1 MAEQPAQRYQE
12 APTRTIA
19 AADAVF
25 AYRRYGQNT
34 GIPLVVLTHLGAN
47 LDSWDPLVVNP
58 LAEDREAIAVNYR
71 GVGGS
76 FGQIRASIEEMAG
89 DMIAVIRALG
99 FDRVHVFGL
108 SMGGMVGQA
117 LAARDYL
124 ARLRERTSARDKH
137 VTSAV
142 YRAQLAPILLPQQ
155 LDKENNTMR
164 AFVFDKYTGPLHE
177 AHIPEP
183 TVGDRDVLVRVV
195 AAGLNQ
201 LDEKLRAGEFKQ
213 ILPYKLPLTL
223 GHDLAGTVVQV
234 GAHVRDF
241 KPGDEVYGR
250 VRDGRIGTF
259 AERIAVDESDLAPQ
273 PKTTSTAEAASLPLV
288 ALTAWQALVERGN
301 VQSGQKLLIHAGAGG
316 LGSIAIQ
323 LAKHL
328 GAHVA
333 TTASGSNADFV
344 RELGADI
351 VIDYRTQD
359 FEQELSGYD
368 LVLDSLGGENL
379 ERSLRI
385 LKPGGKAIGVSGPPD
400 PAFARNAGL
409 NPIVRVAVTA
419 LSSKIRKQA
428 KKLGVSYEFLLMR
441 ASGEELREITALV
454 DAGIIR
460 PIVGKTFPFDQTP
473 LALTALARGG
483 FHGKVVVTNP

>member
-1 MAEQPAQRYQE
+1 
-12 APTRTIA
+12 
-19 AADAVF
+19 
-25 AYRRYGQNT
+25 
-34 GIPLVVLTHLGAN
+34 
-47 LDSWDPLVVNP
+47 
-58 LAEDREAIAVNYR
+58 
-71 GVGGS
+71 
-76 FGQIRASIEEMAG
+76 
-89 DMIAVIRALG
+89 
-99 FDRVHVFGL
+99 
-108 SMGGMVGQA
+108 
-117 LAARDYL
+117 
-124 ARLRERTSARDKH
+124 
-137 VTSAV
+137 
-142 YRAQLAPILLPQQ
+142 
-155 LDKENNTMR
+155 MR